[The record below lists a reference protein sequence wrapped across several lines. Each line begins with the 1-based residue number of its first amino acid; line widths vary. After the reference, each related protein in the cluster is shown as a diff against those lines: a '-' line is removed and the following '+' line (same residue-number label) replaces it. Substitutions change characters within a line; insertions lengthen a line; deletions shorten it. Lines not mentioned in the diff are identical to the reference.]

1 MPVVSASHLCR
12 SFGVKVVL
20 DDVTVA
26 IDTAERVGL
35 VGPNGSG
42 KSTLAR
48 ILAGVDAPDSGEV
61 IVRRDAT
68 VAYLEQ
74 VPRFAAGLTA
84 REAVL
89 SGLGPW
95 SEARARYLDATSSL
109 ERGAGDIDAA
119 VAAQAAAA
127 GEVERLGGWDREHE
141 ADALLDR
148 LGIRDPTALVE
159 TMSGGERRRV
169 ALSRILARRPELAI
183 LDEPTNHLDVATIEW
198 LEQYL
203 VEQYPGA
210 LLLITHDRY
219 VLDRVASRTLELAR
233 GRVHSYDGGYEAYLA
248 AKAEREALA
257 RRTEANRQRFLRREL
272 EWLRRQPKARTGKQK
287 ARIQRIHQAAGQDT
301 GARQSARANF
311 ALQSARSGK
320 TVLELRELRLQLED
334 RVLIDKLTLALG
346 KRERVGVIGPNG
358 CGKTTLL
365 RALTGERAPDAGTV
379 VRGRNT
385 RVAYLDQS
393 RATLDDDKTVYDNVA
408 AAGHSIELGGRTLD
422 VARYLERFL
431 FDPTGYAQKVGT
443 LSGGERARVALA
455 KLLIG
460 RHNLVLLDEPT
471 NDLDTDTLAAVEE
484 MLLDFDGAAIVV
496 THDRWFLDRVA
507 TSILAFS
514 ANGVVDHYQGN
525 YSTYLALAPSSSTSA
540 EGERSRAS
548 SSAPKEAS
556 ARARAKPRRL
566 TYNEQ
571 RELDGLLDR
580 IELAED
586 RVSTLETALADPALY
601 EGGDK
606 ASADKVRAHTRDLGA
621 AREEAA
627 KLTARWEELEAIREA
642 AEDS

>member
-1 MPVVSASHLCR
+1 MPVVSASRLSR

-20 DDVTVA
+20 EDVTVA
-26 IDTAERVGL
+26 IDNGERVGL

-48 ILAGVDAPDSGEV
+48 ILAGVDHPDAGEV
-61 IVRRDAT
+61 IVRRDAA

-74 VPRFAAGLTA
+74 EPRFPAGLSA

-89 SGLGPW
+89 AGLGPW
-95 SEARARYLDATSSL
+95 SEARARYLEATRAL
-109 ERGAGDIDAA
+109 ERGGAGEDDLEQINAA

-127 GEVERLGGWDREHE
+127 SEVERLGGWDREHE

-148 LGIRDPTALVE
+148 LGIADPETPVE

-169 ALSRILARRPELAI
+169 ALARILARRPALAI

-219 VLDRVASRTLELAR
+219 VLDRVAGRTLELAR
-233 GRVHSYDGGYEAYLA
+233 ARVHSYEGGYEAYLA
-248 AKAEREALA
+248 AKAERDAIA
-257 RRTEANRQRFLRREL
+257 RRTEANRQNFLRREL

-287 ARIQRIHQAAGQDT
+287 ARIQRIQRAAGDET
-301 GARQSARANF
+301 GARAQAKANF
-311 ALQSARSGK
+311 ALQAARSGK
-320 TVLELRELRLQLED
+320 TVLELRELHLELPD
-334 RVLIDKLTLALG
+334 RVLVDRLTLALG

-365 RALTGERAPDAGTV
+365 RALTGDRAPDGGVV

-385 RVAYLDQS
+385 RVAYLDQT
-393 RATLDDDKTVYDNVA
+393 REGLDDSKTVFDNVA
-408 AAGHSIELGGRTLD
+408 ASGNSIELGGRTLD
-422 VARYLERFL
+422 LGRYLERFL
-431 FDPTGYAQKVGT
+431 FDPSGYAQKVGT

-484 MLLDFDGAAIVV
+484 MLLEFEGAAIVV

-514 ANGVVDHYQGN
+514 GDGVVEHYQGN
-525 YSTYLALAPSSSTSA
+525 YSTYLALAPSPAARQSQ
-540 EGERSRAS
+540 AS
-548 SSAPKEAS
+548 PREAS
-556 ARARAKPRRL
+556 PAARPESTPKARRL
-566 TYNEQ
+566 TYAEQ
-571 RELDGLLDR
+571 RELDGLLDQ
-580 IELAED
+580 IEAAEE
-586 RVSTLETALADPALY
+586 RVAALETALADPALY
-601 EGGDK
+601 EDGG
-606 ASADKVRAHTRDLGA
+606 AQIRAHTDELA
-621 AREEAA
+621 EARAEATR
-627 KLTARWEELEAIREA
+627 LTARWEELEAIREA
-642 AEDS
+642 SEA